1 MARNRRFRDM
11 SDLEREFELDM
22 ESEPPDEEAF
32 ETGLD
37 EEFEADLDEQE
48 YGEEEGPED
57 LEQELEIMAEELG
70 TDEDPREMEF
80 AERFYELGQRQ
91 FESEFEVEREL
102 AEVLDDME
110 REYFLGG
117 LVKKLK
123 KSKLVRGLV
132 RKGLNFAQRRLPAL
146 KAVTQLAR
154 GNLKGALLPLAKTA
168 LGTVVPGG
176 PTALSVLQ
184 GLGFETAEDAAQN
197 RLGWQNYTRMAR
209 EAYEHLADN
218 VTMRVDQPREASQ
231 LAANAFQQALRGAQA
246 RAQAGAGLGRAG
258 VRSAGRRVIRVKLG
272 PGQKLLVTRG

>member
-1 MARNRRFRDM
+1 MARNRRFAGM

-22 ESEPPDEEAF
+22 ESEPPEEEAF
-32 ETGLD
+32 ETELD
-37 EEFEADLDEQE
+37 EELEAEFE
-48 YGEEEGPED
+48 EEFRDQEGPEEEFD
-57 LEQELEIMAEELG
+57 QELGLE
-70 TDEDPREMEF
+70 TDQDPREMEF

-91 FESEFEVEREL
+91 FESEFEVDREL

-110 REYFLGG
+110 REYFFGR
-117 LVKKLK
+117 LVKGVKRLA

-132 RKGLNFAQRRLPAL
+132 RKGLRFAQQRFPAL

-176 PTALSVLQ
+176 PAALSVLQ

-197 RLGWQNYTRMAR
+197 RFGWQNYTRMAR

-218 VTMRVDQPREASQ
+218 MTMRVDEPREASQ
-231 LAANAFQQALRGAQA
+231 LAASAFQAALRQAQA
-246 RAQAGAGLGRAG
+246 RTQAGPGLISAGA
-258 VRSAGRRVIRVKLG
+258 RSARGRVIRVRLR
-272 PGQKLLVTRG
+272 PGQKLVVTRG